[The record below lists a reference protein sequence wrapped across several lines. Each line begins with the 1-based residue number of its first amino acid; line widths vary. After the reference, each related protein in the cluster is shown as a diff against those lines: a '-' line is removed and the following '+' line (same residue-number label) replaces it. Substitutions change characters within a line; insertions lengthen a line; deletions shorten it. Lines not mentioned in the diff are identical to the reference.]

1 MRRPATPHG
10 GRDLVRTCP
19 PYKSRP
25 GGHLGAPTRT
35 IVRAGVPLCPR
46 RLCPLTQGRQGNM
59 DEVHTP
65 TNVWA
70 FASCSRAGFG
80 VCWGRIRR
88 ALPPV
93 APCPGVYR
101 LHRYLSAVAVFL
113 ASRFAMERGRGI
125 EPPSPAW
132 KAGILAVV
140 RPSHG
145 AGDGARTR
153 SPSITNRPH
162 IQLCF
167 TGMVPGTRRAV
178 CHVCDFLVRAAR
190 HFS

>member
-1 MRRPATPHG
+1 M
-10 GRDLVRTCP
+10 RTCP

-35 IVRAGVPLCPR
+35 IVRAGYRFARGGSAHSPR
-46 RLCPLTQGRQGNM
+46 ADREIWTRFIP
-59 DEVHTP
+59 P
-65 TNVWA
+65 NVRA

-88 ALPPV
+88 ALSPV

-101 LHRYLSAVAVFL
+101 LYRYLSAVAVFL

-178 CHVCDFLVRAAR
+178 CHVWDILVRAAR